1 MTAAPPYRQGFE
13 SQPEEVSRR
22 RLAVDGDLPAWLDG
36 RYLAN
41 GPGEFEVGGEPLC
54 HWFDS
59 LAMLRGF
66 DVGDG
71 EVTYTNRY
79 VRSEDF
85 AFAREH
91 GRVRT
96 AFPGTPPDRPLPVRL
111 WQALSGT
118 VLDNPVIGVMHDGDG
133 YLAITESAHGIRFD
147 PDSLETVGRVDRTDG
162 VDADLVLAHLH
173 ETDGAV
179 FNLGV
184 SYGRRTSYTLY
195 RQPKGGQP
203 RSLTRLTFEKPPY
216 VHSFALAGDLAVV
229 PDPPVGVD
237 PTALLT
243 GAFTGGTFLDA
254 VRSYDRPGRFHV
266 LDTTTGERVAAVE
279 ADPYFVYHHANAYRA
294 DGEVVVDCV
303 AYPDERAITA
313 LTLENLRS
321 DRPELPGGDLVR
333 YRLPLSGGRA
343 RRETLREGPMEFP
356 SIAYRRRN
364 GRRHRYVYAA
374 ETRGGSSLPTQ
385 LAKIDTRGGATT
397 WAQQGSFPGEPVF
410 VPAPDPDTED
420 DGVVLSVVLDAD
432 AGRSFLLVLDATD
445 LGERARAPLPH
456 RLPYG
461 FHGQFYRRDDPTRG
475 IA

>member
-1 MTAAPPYRQGFE
+1 MGFE
-13 SQPEEVSRR
+13 TQPEEVSGR
-22 RLAVDGDLPAWLDG
+22 RLAVEGALPTWLDG

-41 GPGEFEVGGEPLC
+41 GPGQFEVGGESLH

-85 AFAREH
+85 AFARDR

-96 AFPGTPPDRPLPVRL
+96 PFPGTPPDRSLPVRL

-118 VLDNPVIGVMHDGDG
+118 VPDNPVIGVMHDGGD
-133 YLAITESAHGIRFD
+133 YLAITESAHAIRFD
-147 PDSLETVGRVDRTDG
+147 PDSLETLGRVDRTEG
-162 VDADLVLAHLH
+162 LDADLVLAHLH
-173 ETDGAV
+173 EAGGDLLT
-179 FNLGV
+179 LGV

-195 RQPKGGQP
+195 RRPADGRP
-203 RSLTRLTFEKPPY
+203 RPLTRLTFNEPPY
-216 VHSFALAGDLAVV
+216 VHSFALAGELAVV

-243 GAFTGGTFLDA
+243 GTLTGGTFLDA

-266 LDTTTGERVAAVE
+266 LDTTTGQRVAAVE
-279 ADPYFVYHHANAYRA
+279 ADPYFLYHHANAYRTA
-294 DGEVVVDCV
+294 EEVVLDCV

-321 DRPELPGGDLVR
+321 DRPELTGGDLVR

-343 RRETLREGPMEFP
+343 RQETLREGPMEFP
-356 SIAYRRRN
+356 SVAYRRFN

-374 ETRGGSSLPTQ
+374 ETRGDSSLPTR
-385 LAKIDTRGGATT
+385 LAKVNVDTGGSATT
-397 WAQQGSFPGEPVF
+397 WTEESCFPGEPVF
-410 VPAPDPDTED
+410 VPAPDPAAED

-432 AGRSFLLVLDATD
+432 AGRSFLLVLGAAEFR
-445 LGERARAPLPH
+445 ERARAPLPH

-461 FHGQFYRRDDPTRG
+461 FHGQFYRRGDPTRSV
-475 IA
+475 A